1 MKASFQSK
9 FWLGKSAKLGQIGQ
23 IAQIMT
29 GALMFALVLLLPPAA
44 YAATPAAGTAI
55 SNQAS
60 ASYTD
65 ASSIS
70 RTVTSNVVTAI
81 VQQVACRGLV
91 ANSSARCRCGCIS
104 RW

>member
-23 IAQIMT
+23 IGKVGQIMT
-29 GALMFALVLLLPPAA
+29 GALMFALVLLLSPAA

-70 RTVTSNVVTAI
+70 RTVTSNVV
-81 VQQVACRGLV
+81 
-91 ANSSARCRCGCIS
+91 
-104 RW
+104 

>member
-9 FWLGKSAKLGQIGQ
+9 FWLGKSAKLGQAI
-23 IAQIMT
+23 T
-29 GALMFALVLLLPPAA
+29 GVLMFALVLLLPPAA

-65 ASSIS
+65 A
-70 RTVTSNVVTAI
+70 
-81 VQQVACRGLV
+81 
-91 ANSSARCRCGCIS
+91 
-104 RW
+104 